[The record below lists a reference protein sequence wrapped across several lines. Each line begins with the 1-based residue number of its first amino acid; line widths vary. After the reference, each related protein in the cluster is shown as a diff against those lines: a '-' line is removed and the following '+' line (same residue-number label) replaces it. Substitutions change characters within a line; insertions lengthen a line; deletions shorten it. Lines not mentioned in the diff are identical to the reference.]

1 MRRKRILLGAAGAC
15 LAILGGALAQ
25 QQQGGRGGQGQQ
37 GQGGQQQQKQAQT
50 PGAVSGQVVSAT
62 TSEPLRKVT
71 LVLQPQG
78 GRGGTR
84 ASATSDNGGM
94 FRFNNVEPGTYTLS
108 GERTGYVEGV
118 YGEDQPGAEARR
130 IEVTAGQT
138 ATGILLKLIP
148 HSVVVGRVFDEDGD
162 PVQGAQVQILRY
174 TYGRSG
180 RQLQPVQAGSTND
193 LGEYRIAG
201 LPPGRYYA
209 SANYRGRGG
218 FNGRGGGKGKD
229 KGGFFGFP
237 GDNQDAASE
246 GYITTYYP
254 RTASPGSATPLELV
268 AGSELRGIDIGL
280 LKERLYEVSGVV
292 EGIVVQNLADTLGP
306 LVQQLEALQ
315 GQLKGL
321 KGRGGDAAK
330 LKAKDLENAVNVQVN
345 LQPRDQNA
353 GGRGGLGGRVNQQ
366 GVFTIQNV
374 PPGSYYLT
382 AQSRAL
388 GNQPPMTARMP
399 VDVTS
404 GHVQNLRLRLQP
416 AVNVT
421 GVIQPERPDSNL
433 NLKQVRINF
442 QPTLPGGP
450 GGGRGQIQIDDK
462 GAFQT
467 LLPAET
473 YTVEVQGAPQG
484 YYLKSVK
491 LASQE
496 APDNTVNLNFSGGP
510 LELVLGADAGNVT
523 GRVQKGNDPAAN
535 VRVTAVPASGSARRD
550 LYKAANSA
558 DDGSFTLSNLPP
570 GDYKLFAWEE
580 IDGNAWM
587 DAEFRRPFESLA
599 QTVQVRGTL
608 TPTVSLRVIGREQ
621 LAAAG
626 VR

>member
-1 MRRKRILLGAAGAC
+1 MSRKRILLWVAGAC

-25 QQQGGRGGQGQQ
+25 QQGGRGGQGQQ
-37 GQGGQQQQKQAQT
+37 GQAGQQQQKQAQT
-50 PGAVSGQVVSAT
+50 PGAVAGQVVSAT
-62 TSEPLRKVT
+62 TNEPLRKVT

-130 IEVTAGQT
+130 IQVTAGQT
-138 ATGILLKLIP
+138 ATGILLKLTP
-148 HSVVVGRVFDEDGD
+148 HSVVMGRVFDEDGD

-174 TYGRSG
+174 TYGRTG
-180 RQLQPVQAGSTND
+180 RQLQPVQAGTTND

-218 FNGRGGGKGKD
+218 FNGGGGGRGKD
-229 KGGFFGFP
+229 KGGFFANAGNLDP
-237 GDNQDAASE
+237 VPE

-254 RTASPGSATPLELV
+254 RTASPAGATPLELV
-268 AGSELRGIDIGL
+268 PGSELRGIDIGL

-292 EGIVVQNLADTLGP
+292 EGIVVQNLADTLAP

-321 KGRGGDAAK
+321 KGRGGDVAK
-330 LKAKDLENAVNVQVN
+330 LKAKDLENAVNVQVQ
-345 LQPRDQNA
+345 LQPRDQNT
-353 GGRGGLGGRVNQQ
+353 GGRGGFGGRVDQQ
-366 GVFTIQNV
+366 GVFTIPNV

-382 AQSRAL
+382 AQSRAVGDQL
-388 GNQPPMTARMP
+388 PMTARMP

-491 LASQE
+491 VSSQE
-496 APDNTVNLNFSGGP
+496 VPEHTVNLSFSVGP
-510 LELVLGADAGNVT
+510 LELVLGADAGNIT
-523 GRVQKGNDPAAN
+523 GRVEKGNEPAAN

-580 IDGNAWM
+580 VDGNAWM
-587 DAEFRRPFESLA
+587 DPEFRRPFESLA

-608 TPTVSLRVIGREQ
+608 TPTVTLRLIGREQ

-626 VR
+626 LR